1 MANLSKVII
10 CTHDPLLASRWE
22 AQVQTK
28 FAVCQVSELDNLS
41 SYLTPDSQTV
51 LMMHGEPF
59 KNSLASLTQVFQ
71 PHLKILILGQHW
83 PENLQIE
90 ALINGCSGYCDINSN
105 EMLLIK
111 AIDCLSKGDNW
122 IPRHLVP
129 RVIAELT
136 KFKQSHQI
144 AEQTKTVDATHPLNV
159 LTAREME
166 VAQLIAKGENN
177 KRIAA
182 KLNISERTVKAHLT
196 SIFSKLKVLD
206 RLHLALYIKEVTD
219 NQPSN

>member
-28 FAVCQVSELDNLS
+28 FSVCQVSELDNLTP
-41 SYLTPDSQTV
+41 YLTPDTQTV

-59 KNSLASLTQVFQ
+59 KNSLTSLNRIFQ

-111 AIDCLSKGDNW
+111 AIDCLSKGDTW

-129 RVIAELT
+129 RVISELT
-136 KFKQSHQI
+136 KFKQNHHS
-144 AEQTKTVDATHPLNV
+144 AELTKTVDASHPLNV

-182 KLNISERTVKAHLT
+182 MLNISERTVKAHLT

-206 RLHLALYIKEVTD
+206 RLHLALYVKEVTD

>member
-28 FAVCQVSELDNLS
+28 FTVCQVSELENLT
-41 SYLTPDSQTV
+41 SYLTPDTQTV
-51 LMMHGEPF
+51 LMIHGEPF
-59 KNSLASLTQVFQ
+59 KNSLRSLNNVFQ
-71 PHLKILILGQHW
+71 PQLKILILGQHW

-90 ALINGCSGYCDINSN
+90 ALINGCSGYCDVNSN
-105 EMLLIK
+105 ETLLIK
-111 AIDCLSKGDNW
+111 AIDCLSKGDTW

-129 RVIAELT
+129 RVISELT
-136 KFKQSHQI
+136 KFKQNHHS
-144 AEQTKTVDATHPLNV
+144 AELTKTVDASHPLNV

-182 KLNISERTVKAHLT
+182 MLNISERTVKAHLT
-196 SIFSKLKVLD
+196 SIFSKLKILD

-219 NQPSN
+219 KQSSN